1 MTELHGVAFAAA
13 LAAAF
18 LTAASKTCM
27 PGIGIIVAV
36 PTAFFV
42 PSGVSTGL
50 MLPLLLLGD
59 IIAFREYGHAVSP
72 EQAGKMLLSALAGI
86 VAGGVVAA
94 TVGFERFEFPLGVL
108 VLGFLALELYRRT
121 QPELEYRSWVGT
133 VGLFAAGAAAVGS
146 SAAGAILAVC
156 LLGNGMR
163 KEQMLGSSACFF
175 LTANVLKAP
184 FGIYYGAV
192 PWRAFMSLDCLWL
205 LLACLAGTAAGVRA
219 SAKLKQ
225 SWFDFFV
232 LLLSG
237 LSGLWLLAGGSLLP
251 L

>member
-1 MTELHGVAFAAA
+1 MTELHGVALAVA

-18 LTAASKTCM
+18 LTGASKTGL
-27 PGIGIIVAV
+27 PGIGILIAV

-42 PSGVSTGL
+42 PSGISTGV

-59 IIAFREYGHAVSP
+59 LIAFREYGHAVSP
-72 EQAGKMLLSALAGI
+72 EQAGKMLLFALAGI
-86 VAGGVVAA
+86 VAGGIVAA
-94 TVGFERFEFPLGVL
+94 TMGSEQFGLPLGVL
-108 VLGFLALELYRRT
+108 VLAFVVVEFYRRA
-121 QPELEYRSWVGT
+121 QPKLEYRPWVGT
-133 VGLFAAGAAAVGS
+133 VGLVAAGAAGVGS
-146 SAAGAILAVC
+146 SAAGPILAIC
-156 LLGNGMR
+156 LLGNGMK

-175 LTANVLKAP
+175 LVANLLKAP
-184 FGIYYGAV
+184 FQIYFGAV
-192 PWRAFMSLDCLWL
+192 PWRALMSLDCLWL
-205 LLACLAGTAAGVRA
+205 LLAFLAGTAAGVRV
-219 SAKLKQ
+219 SVKLKQ